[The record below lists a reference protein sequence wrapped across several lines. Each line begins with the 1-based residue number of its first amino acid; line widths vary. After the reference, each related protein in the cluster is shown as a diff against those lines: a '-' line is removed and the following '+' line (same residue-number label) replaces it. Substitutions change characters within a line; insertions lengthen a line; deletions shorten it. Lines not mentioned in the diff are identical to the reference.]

1 MADVLPR
8 IPLMVEHGQM
18 YVYAK
23 PKLTI
28 TVFLILV
35 SFPLNICISLHVME
49 MLFGTYNKH
58 NTSYNIIQLYS
69 MLDNFVNIT
78 QNKEPVDSK
87 GVSS

>member
-1 MADVLPR
+1 
-8 IPLMVEHGQM
+8 
-18 YVYAK
+18 
-23 PKLTI
+23 
-28 TVFLILV
+28 
-35 SFPLNICISLHVME
+35 ME

-87 GVSS
+87 GVSSWYIKYN